1 MLRANSIMFAARPGT
16 GRSVKQLSRSRDSC
30 RSGSINIYVR
40 SHWWSRRH
48 VVKFGAVQRVTVM
61 PQRRGSAQYRMTGTP
76 IASARISNDCCA
88 GSPEGRYYLCILC
101 FPRGYSL
108 PARAVTLR
116 EHAALNLI
124 AIPVAVRAGTKTSQ
138 SARVRRTHTL

>member
-40 SHWWSRRH
+40 SHWRH

-61 PQRRGSAQYRMTGTP
+61 PLPYDRHTDRKCPDIQRLLRGISKGAVSAMAVLLVYP
-76 IASARISNDCCA
+76 LFPPRI
-88 GSPEGRYYLCILC
+88 L
-101 FPRGYSL
+101 
-108 PARAVTLR
+108 
-116 EHAALNLI
+116 
-124 AIPVAVRAGTKTSQ
+124 VASQ
-138 SARVRRTHTL
+138 SSHSS